1 MKKNNLL
8 AILDYCIIQIVPQ
21 MAQIDI
27 LKDHVSKF
35 NKTIDFY
42 SIESQLTIENCSVLK
57 DKIKEKPN
65 IDGFVFYSLLQL
77 SYGNKVNLEL
87 IEEILQNNYKVYFY
101 REKLRILN
109 KSDFKKKY
117 EKLSLF
123 HHNNLSLIYKIKNL
137 I

>member
-27 LKDHVSKF
+27 LKEYVSKF
-35 NKTIDFY
+35 NKSIDFY
-42 SIESQLTIENCSVLK
+42 SIESQLTIENCSVLR
-57 DKIKEKPN
+57 DKIKEQPK

-77 SYGNKVNLEL
+77 SYGNKVDLKL
-87 IEEILQNNYKVYFY
+87 IEEILSKNYKIYFY
-101 REKLRILN
+101 REKLKILSKN
-109 KSDFKKKY
+109 DFKKKY

>member
-27 LKDHVSKF
+27 LKEHVSKF

-42 SIESQLTIENCSVLK
+42 SIESQLTLENCSVLK
-57 DKIKEKPN
+57 DKIKEKPK

-77 SYGNKVNLEL
+77 SYGNNVNLEL
-87 IEEILQNNYKVYFY
+87 IEEILENNYKIYFY

-109 KSDFKKKY
+109 KNDFKKKY